1 MNKFY
6 IQIVLFL
13 LSVSVYLSNKTLAA
27 ELNPGNATSLR
38 SIPDKDTS
46 DEVYNKHKRLLCKN
60 HKETAQAIEF
70 MNEAVTK
77 LEYYAE
83 LAKNKKSGRINSS
96 ISMDSCKEKHE
107 DHTNN
112 NESGRRDSNT
122 SANSCEKKEE
132 EEDPINKYVLKFNFQ
147 IDDPNKYNRI
157 INKLWNPDYSNS
169 SNHPNPSNH
178 PRSSNH
184 PNSSDPHE
192 TITKIVRVYNPNLV
206 MIQRR
211 FTDWIWKRQKYFYAL
226 VKKVQI
232 SENKTII
239 VMSSAKINDNS
250 KDNTDYKNPIIE
262 SANLF
267 ETEIDS
273 EDDIR
278 NGTISKTYVNISGH
292 LIEKKKT
299 CVDVTYVM
307 SINGLFNL
315 IINEPSKD
323 P

>member
-6 IQIVLFL
+6 IQIVLFI

-60 HKETAQAIEF
+60 RKETAQAIEF

-83 LAKNKKSGRINSS
+83 LAKNKKSGRRNSN
-96 ISMDSCKEKHE
+96 ISMGSCKEKHE

-112 NESGRRDSNT
+112 NESGRRNSNI

-132 EEDPINKYVLKFNFQ
+132 EEDPINKY
-147 IDDPNKYNRI
+147 YNRI

-169 SNHPNPSNH
+169 SDHPNPSNH
-178 PRSSNH
+178 P
-184 PNSSDPHE
+184 P
-192 TITKIVRVYNPNLV
+192 KIVRVYNPNLV

-211 FTDWIWKRQKYFYAL
+211 FTDPLHGRQKYFYAL

-273 EDDIR
+273 DDDIR

-292 LIEKKKT
+292 LIEKKDNH
-299 CVDVTYVM
+299 VDVTYVM
-307 SINGLFNL
+307 SVSDIQILTT
-315 IINEPSKD
+315 
-323 P
+323 